1 MVGTRFLCLNS
12 HLHGRVSLAV
22 TDLRID
28 YHTLV
33 ALWKGKSMVKPSV
46 KTRSLDEDEKQCENI
61 I

>member
-1 MVGTRFLCLNS
+1 MVGTGFLCLNS

-22 TDLRID
+22 KDLRID